1 MLKRIRQMFERFN
14 MFIGRKLLFLCRH
27 SSGFPGD
34 EFQEWDILV
43 EIGNDARFIVSDN
56 TINSYGI
63 AFKDEFEDYAFGHGA
78 VLPYFEFKVSK
89 GNAHKDYVKVG
100 HWNGKKG
107 EVEDEL

>member
-1 MLKRIRQMFERFN
+1 MLKRIRQLFERFN
-14 MFIGRKLLFLCRH
+14 LFIARKLLLCRH

-56 TINSYGI
+56 TMNWYGI
-63 AFKDEFEDYAFGHGA
+63 AFKDEFVDYAFGPA
-78 VLPYFEFKVSK
+78 SLPYFEFNVSK
-89 GNAHKDYVKVG
+89 DEAHKDYVKVG

-107 EVEDEL
+107 DAEDEM

>member
-1 MLKRIRQMFERFN
+1 MLKRIRQMFERFKLS
-14 MFIGRKLLFLCRH
+14 IAKKLLPCRH

-56 TINSYGI
+56 TMSWYGI
-63 AFKDEFEDYAFGHGA
+63 AFKDEFEDAFGRGF

-107 EVEDEL
+107 EVEDEM